1 MPASNV
7 LDGVAYLMH
16 DAELHGRMWK
26 YALDGIREALQSV
39 YAAYHDI
46 LHTTVLQ
53 VCKHFQPEV
62 GTLTPGHVHAQH
74 MVDGTSDGTPI
85 VVLYL
90 VMDRIKP
97 ADCID
102 RLQGATLPFLY
113 FWQYT
118 VCYCTE
124 GLGRQ
129 SGIELTLKVT
139 ADLTGT
145 GTKGLHTDNLVR
157 HTLCKNRLTL
167 ADCLRIKTAITV
179 TRGIYSHLAI
189 LCLNSL

>member
-1 MPASNV
+1 MP
-7 LDGVAYLMH
+7 
-16 DAELHGRMWK
+16 
-26 YALDGIREALQSV
+26 
-39 YAAYHDI
+39 I
-46 LHTTVLQ
+46 LVD
-53 VCKHFQPEV
+53 
-62 GTLTPGHVHAQH
+62 AQH

-118 VCYCTE
+118 VCYCTD

-139 ADLTGT
+139 ADLT
-145 GTKGLHTDNLVR
+145 
-157 HTLCKNRLTL
+157 
-167 ADCLRIKTAITV
+167 V

>member
-1 MPASNV
+1 
-7 LDGVAYLMH
+7 
-16 DAELHGRMWK
+16 
-26 YALDGIREALQSV
+26 
-39 YAAYHDI
+39 
-46 LHTTVLQ
+46 
-53 VCKHFQPEV
+53 
-62 GTLTPGHVHAQH
+62 
-74 MVDGTSDGTPI
+74 
-85 VVLYL
+85 
-90 VMDRIKP
+90 MDRIKP

-118 VCYCTE
+118 VCYCTD
-124 GLGRQ
+124 GIGRQ

-145 GTKGLHTDNLVR
+145 GTKGIHTDNLVR

-189 LCLNSL
+189 LCLNSLRHRSITAIAGLTAFFTPVSIHLTLKSGIQYTLQHRCQGTVFSKQWLASA